1 MAVTSRAWPGPWR
14 PAGCSRQGLTIVM
27 NNFAFSFSL
36 GACVLRKTYQKLFL
50 RVFAVHSTQ
59 KLLHFS
65 DHFISIN

>member
-1 MAVTSRAWPGPWR
+1 
-14 PAGCSRQGLTIVM
+14 M